1 MPDWLRTFAENQ
13 PVSIVASTVRDLM
26 TGTVNADEVT
36 TSLAWIIGIVVVFM
50 PLAVRQYAKVA
61 SR

>member
-1 MPDWLRTFAENQ
+1 MPDWLRAFAENQ
-13 PVSIVASTVRDLM
+13 PVSVIANTVRDLM
-26 TGTVNADEVT
+26 TGTVNPDEIT
-36 TSLAWIIGIVVVFM
+36 LSLLWIIGIFLVFM